1 MNFPTS
7 HPVWMWLYFGLFG
20 SGGLLLFGLIAWS
33 WMKLHAQ
40 VSGRWR
46 SATRWGMFGCMFLFF
61 AAWFACGI
69 GGPPGNMLS
78 ANPSVHN
85 SSAAVGAAALSM
97 FFTVPGWGCLLVGL
111 RKTQAVVSHQ
121 TSA

>member
-1 MNFPTS
+1 MNFPST

-20 SGGLLLFGLIAWS
+20 SGDLILFTLIAWT

-40 VSGRWR
+40 LSGQFR
-46 SATRWGMFGCMFLFF
+46 SALRWGMLGCTFLLF

-78 ANPSVHN
+78 ADPSVHN
-85 SSAAVGAAALSM
+85 PSAALAAGALSM
-97 FFTVPGWGCLLVGL
+97 FFTIPGWGCLLVGL
-111 RKTQAVVSHQ
+111 SKTQDAVSHQ
-121 TSA
+121 T